1 MKNNNQMDER
11 QQLISIKAM
20 ACGFVFLLA
29 CIIISMFCNIFTT
42 GEAGWEFWAMFGAS
56 LVILIARRV
65 LGDIEQPKDLMG
77 KPLPTGSSKQ
87 DRRLRKKD
95 YALQS
100 LIFAAVCAVM
110 DALLIGFGKEENTD
124 IAITQTLLP
133 GIPHLLTVVIT
144 AVLTFAV
151 MFLICYIFEYLLGE
165 KYKVRKYNQML
176 AKLDADED

>member
-1 MKNNNQMDER
+1 
-11 QQLISIKAM
+11 
-20 ACGFVFLLA
+20 
-29 CIIISMFCNIFTT
+29 
-42 GEAGWEFWAMFGAS
+42 
-56 LVILIARRV
+56 
-65 LGDIEQPKDLMG
+65 
-77 KPLPTGSSKQ
+77 
-87 DRRLRKKD
+87 
-95 YALQS
+95 
-100 LIFAAVCAVM
+100 M

-176 AKLDADED
+176 AELDADED